1 MHRQFLI
8 VSIGSVFCSIVNDD
22 NTGGSDYRLVTI
34 TGMCSS
40 MHDLPKVVFKIRK
53 IMSKARGRPKLF
65 SPPLRDKVFQEEHEL
80 GL

>member
-8 VSIGSVFCSIVNDD
+8 VSIGSVFCSTVNDN
-22 NTGGSDYRLVTI
+22 NTGGSDYRLVTV

-53 IMSKARGRPKLF
+53 IMSKARGRPKLL
-65 SPPLRDKVFQEEHEL
+65 SPPLRDQVFEEEDEL